1 MKIFLLDVQQV
12 FSDLLTHKIS
22 REDAE
27 EWARIRM
34 NAFDNNELF
43 FDPITK
49 EELLWKAIIYLSGVG
64 LKISPEE
71 YMEDDDGIKEMF
83 NRLIALVNN

>member
-1 MKIFLLDVQQV
+1 
-12 FSDLLTHKIS
+12 
-22 REDAE
+22 
-27 EWARIRM
+27 M

-43 FDPITK
+43 FDPTTK

-64 LKISPEE
+64 LKISSEE

-83 NRLIALVNN
+83 NKLLALVNN